1 MAQQAFLEFEEAVSD
16 NKRRVDAAL
25 QKQGLALLELR
36 EVTDSVE
43 AAQDAMQQ
51 VLNLHQELEPAVRRE
66 QVSDLYK
73 SLADLSQLQQTL
85 AEESSDLFRRV
96 VRLEGAEAKVR
107 IAFRSLKRILV
118 LPPSSQQ
125 QPSPE
130 QPSSSGQPSS
140 SREPRFSPYG
150 MRLPSLPDPH
160 PSGFD
165 SPTRRDKMFCSRCPG
180 GAMKDQAD
188 LCQYCFDTWFE
199 FKVYGPHPKEY
210 WVRYMRP
217 DSLSRIGHAEVTR
230 NLQA

>member
-1 MAQQAFLEFEEAVSD
+1 MAQQAFLDLQEAVSD
-16 NKRRVDAAL
+16 NKQRVAAAL
-25 QKQGLALLELR
+25 QKQVAALLELQ
-36 EVTDSVE
+36 EVPDSVE

-51 VLNLHQELEPAVRRE
+51 VLNLHQDIEPAVRRE

-73 SLADLSQLQQTL
+73 SLAELSQLQQTL

-96 VRLEGAEAKVR
+96 GRLEGAEAKVR

-140 SREPRFSPYG
+140 SREPRFTPYG

-160 PSGFD
+160 PSGLD
-165 SPTRRDKMFCSRCPG
+165 SPTRRDQMFCSRCPG
-180 GAMKDQAD
+180 RAMEDQAD
-188 LCQYCFDTWFE
+188 LCPYCFDTYQE
-199 FKVYGPHPKEY
+199 IKVYGPHPKEY

-217 DSLSRIGHAEVTR
+217 ASLSRIGHAEVPR